1 VAAARTGDVHAF
13 DAVDVEGV
21 EEATMERS
29 GTTVRGGY
37 RAADLVRIAE
47 RPGPFASVWLGRSG
61 LGSYD
66 AAAETQADQV
76 RRRLIDLGAP
86 ESVAAE
92 IADATGRG
100 TSTGVVA
107 LADESGV
114 LVRELLDEPPR
125 HDLVRWGPVPSWCAV
140 IEHRQ
145 AQIPVIVV
153 LADRLG
159 ADLLMS
165 SARGTE
171 TVEVV
176 GDDGPITKSAPGGW
190 SQRRFQQRAENT
202 WEHNAGLVAD
212 EVVSDARS
220 LHPELIVL
228 GGDLRAV
235 QAIHDRLP
243 KELRAIAHTITSGRA
258 EDGSDDRRVE
268 DVARLVRT
276 AVAEQTVAVLQALG
290 EEDGRQGRAANGE
303 VETFDAL
310 ARSQV
315 DVLLVHD
322 DGDDERLAW
331 WSAAHGMAGLD
342 RGGLDVLGAAAEPVQ
357 DRLVDVAVTAALRA
371 GASVRV
377 VPDAAVLQDGIG
389 ALLRW

>member
-1 VAAARTGDVHAF
+1 
-13 DAVDVEGV
+13 
-21 EEATMERS
+21 MERS
-29 GTTVRGGY
+29 GTTVRGGC
-37 RAADLVRIAE
+37 RAPDLVQIAE
-47 RPGPFASVWLGRSG
+47 APGPFASVWLGRSG

-66 AAAETQADQV
+66 GTVDTQADQL
-76 RRRLIDLGAP
+76 RRQLVDIGAP
-86 ESVAAE
+86 ERVAAE
-92 IADATGRG
+92 IAEATGRG
-100 TSTGVVA
+100 TSPGVVA
-107 LADESGV
+107 IADESGV
-114 LVRELLDEPPR
+114 LLRELLDEAPR
-125 HDLVRWGPVPSWCAV
+125 HDVVRWGPVPAWCAA

-145 AQIPVIVV
+145 AQIPVLVV

-165 SARGTE
+165 SVHGTA
-171 TVEVV
+171 TAEVT
-176 GDDGPITKSAPGGW
+176 GDEGPITKSAPGGW

-202 WEHNAGLVAD
+202 WEHNAGLVV
-212 EVVSDARS
+212 EEMISDARS

-228 GGDLRAV
+228 GGDVRAV
-235 QAIHDRLP
+235 QAIQDRLP
-243 KELRAIAHTITSGRA
+243 KELGAITHTITSGRA

-276 AVAEQTVAVLQALG
+276 AVAEQTVAVLQTL
-290 EEDGRQGRAANGE
+290 EEQEGRHGRAANGE

-322 DGDDERLAW
+322 DGDDERQAW
-331 WSAAHGMAGLD
+331 WSAAHGMAALD
-342 RGGLDVLGAAAEPVQ
+342 RGLLDVLGADAAPVQ
-357 DRLVDVAVTAALRA
+357 DCLIDVAITAALRA

-377 VPDAAVLQDGIG
+377 VPDAAVLQDGIA

>member
-1 VAAARTGDVHAF
+1 
-13 DAVDVEGV
+13 
-21 EEATMERS
+21 
-29 GTTVRGGY
+29 
-37 RAADLVRIAE
+37 
-47 RPGPFASVWLGRSG
+47 
-61 LGSYD
+61 
-66 AAAETQADQV
+66 
-76 RRRLIDLGAP
+76 
-86 ESVAAE
+86 
-92 IADATGRG
+92 
-100 TSTGVVA
+100 
-107 LADESGV
+107 
-114 LVRELLDEPPR
+114 
-125 HDLVRWGPVPSWCAV
+125 VPAWCAA

-165 SARGTE
+165 SAHGTE
-171 TVEVV
+171 TAQVT

-202 WEHNAGLVAD
+202 WEHNAGLVVD
-212 EVVSDARS
+212 EVTSEARS

-235 QAIHDRLP
+235 QAIQDRLP
-243 KELRAIAHTITSGRA
+243 RELRAITHTITGGRA
-258 EDGSDDRRVE
+258 DDGSDEQRVE
-268 DVARLVRT
+268 DVARWVRT
-276 AVAEQTVAVLQALG
+276 AVAEQTVAVLQTLG
-290 EEDGRQGRAANGE
+290 EQDGRELRAANGE

-322 DGDDERLAW
+322 DGDDDERQAW
-331 WSAAHGMAGLD
+331 WSPAHGVAALD
-342 RGGLDVLGAAAEPVQ
+342 RGVLDVLGAGAEPVQ
-357 DRLVDVAVTAALRA
+357 DRLIDVAVTAALRA